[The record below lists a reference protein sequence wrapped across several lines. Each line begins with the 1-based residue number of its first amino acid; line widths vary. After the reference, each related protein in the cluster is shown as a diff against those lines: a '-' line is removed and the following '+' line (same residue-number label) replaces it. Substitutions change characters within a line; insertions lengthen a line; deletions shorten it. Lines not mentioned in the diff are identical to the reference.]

1 MKAETRRILTTV
13 IALAVAGVSVATA
26 QERTETQRQQRIREA
41 ERRAAEAQS
50 ELERALRLLREEES
64 GEARRAFQQ
73 SIEELQAALR
83 QLDRD
88 RVNISF
94 RRSPYGE
101 MVSVLTTGSGAKMGV
116 YVNTERDETT
126 DSIGAR
132 LDEVVPDGPADRAG
146 LRSGD
151 IITKANSE
159 SLARIGRR
167 DTSPG
172 SKLIE
177 IKDELEVGD
186 TLHVEYLRGTETRTT
201 AIVLDEL
208 ESSAW
213 SLRAAVEPR
222 VLVAPRI
229 AGGESRVTV
238 RVPEVITEWGGWGFG
253 SWLDVELVT
262 LDEDLGQYFG
272 TAEGLLV
279 IRGSEEGE
287 LDLKSGDV
295 ILDIDGR
302 KPASQS
308 HLLRIMRSYEAGE
321 DMNIQIMR
329 NRTRQ
334 TVTVTVPDR
343 DDEFFFRRFEREW

>member
-1 MKAETRRILTTV
+1 MKADMRRILTTV
-13 IALAVAGVSVATA
+13 VALAIAGVSLATA
-26 QERTETQRQQRIREA
+26 QEKTTTEQRIREA
-41 ERRAAEAQS
+41 ERRAVEAQS
-50 ELERALRLLREEES
+50 ELERALQLLREEES
-64 GEARRAFQQ
+64 SEARRAFQQ

-88 RVNISF
+88 RLTVAF
-94 RRSPYGE
+94 GRSPYGG

-116 YVNTERDETT
+116 YVNTEWDETT

-132 LDEVVPDGPADRAG
+132 LDEVVSDGPADRAG

-151 IITKANSE
+151 IIAKANGE
-159 SLARIGRR
+159 SLARVSRR
-167 DTSPG
+167 DKSPG

-177 IKDELEVGD
+177 IKDELEIGD
-186 TLHVEYLRGTETRTT
+186 TLHVEYQRGAETRT
-201 AIVLDEL
+201 ADIVLDEL

-213 SLRAAVEPR
+213 SLRNTFEPR
-222 VLVAPRI
+222 VMVAPRI

-238 RVPEVITEWGGWGFG
+238 RVPEVVTEWGGWGFG

-272 TAEGLLV
+272 TDEGLLV

-287 LDLKSGDV
+287 LDLRSGDV
-295 ILDIDGR
+295 ILDVDGR
-302 KPASQS
+302 KPTSQS

-321 DMNIQIMR
+321 HMNIEIMR

-343 DDEFFFRRFEREW
+343 DGEFLFRRFEREW

>member
-1 MKAETRRILTTV
+1 MRAETRRILTTV

-26 QERTETQRQQRIREA
+26 QEKTATELRRIREA
-41 ERRAAEAQS
+41 ELRAAEAQS
-50 ELERALRLLREEES
+50 ELERALQLLRQEES
-64 GEARRAFQQ
+64 SEARRAFQQ

-83 QLDRD
+83 QLDQNRLT
-88 RVNISF
+88 VAF
-94 RRSPYGE
+94 GRSPYGG

-116 YVNTERDETT
+116 YVATERDEAT
-126 DSIGAR
+126 DSVGAR

-151 IITKANSE
+151 IITKANGE
-159 SLARIGRR
+159 SLARISRR

-177 IKDELEVGD
+177 IKDELDVGD
-186 TLHVEYLRGTETRTT
+186 TLQVEYLRGTEART
-201 AIVLDEL
+201 ADIVLEEL
-208 ESSAW
+208 EPSAW
-213 SLRAAVEPR
+213 SIRSTVEPR

-229 AGGESRVTV
+229 AGDESRVTV
-238 RVPEVITEWGGWGFG
+238 RVPEVVTEWGGWGFRG
-253 SWLDVELVT
+253 WLDVELVK

-272 TAEGLLV
+272 TTEGLLV

-287 LDLKSGDV
+287 LDLRSGDV
-295 ILDIDGR
+295 ILNVDGR
-302 KPASQS
+302 EPASQS

-321 DMNIQIMR
+321 DMNIEIMR

-343 DDEFFFRRFEREW
+343 DNEFFFRRFERQW

>member
-1 MKAETRRILTTV
+1 MKAKTRRILTTV
-13 IALAVAGVSVATA
+13 VALAVAGVSVAAA
-26 QERTETQRQQRIREA
+26 QERTETQRQRIREA
-41 ERRAAEAQS
+41 ERRAQEAQS
-50 ELERALRLLREEES
+50 ELERALQALREEES
-64 GEARRAFQQ
+64 SEARRAFQQ

-88 RVNISF
+88 RLTVTF
-94 RRSPYGE
+94 GRSPFGE

-116 YVNTERDETT
+116 YVNTERDESA

-132 LDEVVPDGPADRAG
+132 LDEVVPDGPADKAG

-151 IITKANSE
+151 IITTANGQ
-159 SLARIGRR
+159 SLARVSRR
-167 DTSPG
+167 DKSPG

-186 TLHVEYLRGTETRTT
+186 TLHVEYLRGTERRT
-201 AIVLDEL
+201 ADIVLDEL

-213 SLRAAVEPR
+213 SLRDTFEPR
-222 VLVAPRI
+222 VVVAPRI
-229 AGGESRVTV
+229 AGGESRVAV
-238 RVPEVITEWGGWGFG
+238 RVPDIVTEWSGWGFG

-287 LDLKSGDV
+287 LDLRSGDV
-295 ILDIDGR
+295 ILSVDGR
-302 KPASQS
+302 QPTSQS
-308 HLLRIMRSYEAGE
+308 HLLRIMRSYEVGE
-321 DMNIQIMR
+321 DMNIEIMR
-329 NRTRQ
+329 NRIRQ

-343 DDEFFFRRFEREW
+343 DNEFRFRRFEREW